1 MCIIKR
7 KKIRTMILHDIFVP
21 NDNRS
26 QSQLLQ
32 DAVMQLKNEIANSGA
47 LKIEGCDD
55 GKFMVTLE
63 VVI

>member
-7 KKIRTMILHDIFVP
+7 KKTVELSDVLAYNPSRTQTQFV
-21 NDNRS
+21 
-26 QSQLLQ
+26 Q

-47 LKIEGCDD
+47 VKIDKMSD
-55 GKFMVTLE
+55 GNYKVSIK